1 MNFKKNMSFLLVLTL
16 GVTLVGCANND
27 NNTKPN
33 TNDEITNNNNNN
45 GGNTNVDG
53 NNNNGGNTNVD
64 GNNNNNNGGNTNG
77 NNNNTNQ
84 GNNNGGNNNFY
95 DDFDY
100 REFDD
105 FNEFGEGE
113 YFGPIGLRYTS
124 ARLVNNGSSVAV
136 TINIM
141 NNGNQPVSFNE
152 LFVVRANQGNHLLN
166 FDQANTSD
174 LNARINAGASA
185 NVEIAFNLVNPRAEV
200 EVDINEAVFMSG
212 EDLSF
217 DLYPDILN

>member
-1 MNFKKNMSFLLVLTL
+1 MNFKKIMSFLLVLTL
-16 GVTLVGCANND
+16 GVTLVGCVN

-33 TNDEITNNNNNN
+33 TNDEITNNN
-45 GGNTNVDG
+45 D
-53 NNNNGGNTNVD
+53 NGGNTNVD
-64 GNNNNNNGGNTNG
+64 GNNNNNNNNNGGNTNG
-77 NNNNTNQ
+77 NNKNHNQ
-84 GNNNGGNNNFY
+84 GNNNRGNNNFY
-95 DDFDY
+95 NDFDY

-105 FNEFGEGE
+105 FNEFGECE
-113 YFGPIGLRYTS
+113 YFGSIGLCYTS

-141 NNGNQPVSFNE
+141 NNGNQPISFNE

-174 LNARINAGASA
+174 LNVLINAGSSA